1 MLFTQQLQLRYLCFR
16 VRVSE
21 GNDWFD
27 LGRRTLIIM
36 FRKDEISC
44 YLKVAL
50 ESDDTLF
57 GNLCQ
62 SFLGLYF
69 YIRLS

>member
-1 MLFTQQLQLRYLCFR
+1 MLFTQQLELLYLCFSA
-16 VRVSE
+16 RVSK

-27 LGRRTLIIM
+27 LGRQTLIIM

-57 GNLCQ
+57 VNLCR
-62 SFLGLYF
+62 SFLRLYF